1 MEKEIIKTGGE
12 IYQQIN
18 SCIKNLDTTISGDIE
33 LTKYSE
39 QKWKLVS

>member
-18 SCIKNLDTTISGDIE
+18 GIVQNLDSTISGDIE
-33 LTKYSE
+33 LKKYSE
-39 QKWKLVS
+39 QKWKLIE